1 MTIEMDEAQGS
12 GKKTAP
18 DGDGS
23 PLRGF
28 PHPFWGLPWAVWHQ
42 RPSAL
47 GSFPQSSKCLVLIV
61 TKLRKHFAI
70 SHALVLYGFGAQSR
84 SVVLA
89 QFGS

>member
-1 MTIEMDEAQGS
+1 MTVEMNEAQGS
-12 GKKTAP
+12 GKKTAH
-18 DGDGS
+18 DGDVA

-28 PHPFWGLPWAVWHQ
+28 PHPFWGLPWGVRHQ

-89 QFGS
+89 QPGS